1 MVSYLKMQASSKS
14 YERTTN
20 QPTKH
25 LVSSKLKLSS
35 SYGGETGR
43 RISRSREEKY
53 ESTRRRSIR
62 PSNTFKHKMKTE
74 KQLNRSQFCTQQYKL
89 RFESLLLDQTQVKV
103 ISKKDE
109 HIQNGQKKRKN
120 TRSKSTAFEFRNVY
134 KRETEILHT
143 EKSVC
148 NIDLNMKQTIMDSKP
163 GPGKTLRRINTF
175 LSKSRKETLESE
187 DKVCASSKYFKY
199 VKFAFKH
206 F

>member
-1 MVSYLKMQASSKS
+1 M
-14 YERTTN
+14 
-20 QPTKH
+20 
-25 LVSSKLKLSS
+25 SSKLKLSS

-109 HIQNGQKKRKN
+109 HIQNGHRRKK
-120 TRSKSTAFEFRNVY
+120 TRSQSTAFDFRNVF
-134 KRETEILHT
+134 KRETVILEP
-143 EKSVC
+143 EKSLC

-175 LSKSRKETLESE
+175 LSKSRKDQLESE
-187 DKVCASSKYFKY
+187 DKVSASSEYYKY
-199 VKFAFKH
+199 VKFAFLH